1 MSVLA
6 AYVSDYDFEDVEG
19 LAMMTLAISTTT
31 AAAAAAAAAA
41 NYDSDDGHDWLEN
54 LRGTVAFTCRYKK
67 ANPIAEP

>member
-19 LAMMTLAISTTT
+19 LAMMTLAIATTT
-31 AAAAAAAAAA
+31 AAAAAAAA

>member
-19 LAMMTLAISTTT
+19 LAMMTLAIATTT
-31 AAAAAAAAAA
+31 AAAAAAA